1 MKQNMGLLQR
11 KTGVRPRT
19 RAREGHEGG
28 LNERGR
34 LGEISRF
41 ERLARFVKASGIA
54 FLRATLAKDQ
64 KDTETV
70 HYELAVTCLDYLK
83 GYSGGLAFLQYAA
96 TFRSTHLDKAGS
108 QMNDFGMTALA
119 LAANNGHSTIV
130 ERLLQCEEI
139 GIESLADSL

>member
-11 KTGVRPRT
+11 KTGVRLRT

-41 ERLARFVKASGIA
+41 ERLACFVKASGIA
-54 FLRATLAKDQ
+54 FLRTTLAKDQ

-70 HYELAVTCLDYLK
+70 HYKLAVSCLDYLK
-83 GYSGGLAFLQYAA
+83 GSFGDLAFLQYADS
-96 TFRSTHLDKAGS
+96 FWSTHLDKAGS
-108 QMNDFGMTALA
+108 QMDGHGMAALA
-119 LAANNGHSTIV
+119 LAAHNGHSTTV

-139 GIESLADSL
+139 GIESSADSL